1 MILEHMTTNE
11 VEAALEECQSVIIPY
26 GVLEAHGPHMPLA
39 TDTIQAYDAAKRAA
53 KLTKV
58 FVAAPVHYGMCRS
71 AGGHPGTISISGDT
85 MRSLTLDLIEAYYA
99 MGCQNIILYSG
110 HASGKQL
117 SAMEESAEH
126 FADEI
131 DDVNIAVV
139 SDYDIT
145 KKADFIE
152 TPGDI
157 HAGEI
162 ETSRIMFIEPDL
174 VRVDK
179 FPPAEKRKFPKPI
192 VIRDCRKYWPGTVE
206 GDPAT
211 SSSEKGEKL
220 CKMVAEY
227 LADLVNRM
235 CEFNPH

>member
-1 MILEHMTTNE
+1 MILENMTTNQ
-11 VEAALEECQSVIIPY
+11 VESALAQCQSVIIPY
-26 GVLEAHGPHMPLA
+26 GVLEAHGPHLPLA

-53 KLTKV
+53 ELTKV

-85 MRSLTLDLIEAYYA
+85 LRALTLDLIEAYYS
-99 MGCQNIILYSG
+99 MGCRNIILYSG

-126 FADEI
+126 FADEV

-145 KKADFIE
+145 RKAEFIE

-162 ETSRIMFIEPDL
+162 ETSRIMFIDSEL
-174 VRVDK
+174 VHVDK
-179 FPPAEKRKFPKPI
+179 FPAAEKRNFPKPI
-192 VIRDCRKYWPGTVE
+192 VVRDCRKYWPGTVE
-206 GDPAT
+206 GDPA
-211 SSSEKGEKL
+211 SSTSEKGEQL
-220 CKMVAEY
+220 CRMVAEY
-227 LADLVNRM
+227 LADLVKRM
-235 CEFNPH
+235 EEFEPQ